1 MPRGRFADGEGNPL
15 LIRHLQKHCKV
26 SKKWKEPYI
35 NKEKKEGN
43 EIKKKK

>member
-1 MPRGRFADGEGNPL
+1 MGKLADGEAKSL
-15 LIRHLQKHCKV
+15 LIKHLLKPCKV